1 MKQINEND
9 KKEVGELF
17 TNLWNLLK
25 QNYHPENDYDW
36 AELVRT
42 ARLLPTGKEDTPL
55 YKLGVNMAAD
65 IINFIEENNKLISK
79 ENTDL

>member
-9 KKEVGELF
+9 KKEVSELF
-17 TNLWNLLK
+17 TNLWNFLK
-25 QNYHPENDYDW
+25 QNYQPENDDDW
-36 AELVRT
+36 AELVRS

-55 YKLGVNMAAD
+55 YKLGVNMVSD

-79 ENTDL
+79 ENTTL